1 MELSQDVLDQLK
13 HKAGADLVDVPKQ
26 VSENVWSVRVAYA
39 DGPTAYR
46 FDVKL
51 FDLRGGQVHIWGF

>member
-1 MELSQDVLDQLK
+1 MNTMEMMSRIQELT
-13 HKAGADLVDVPKQ
+13 GAEAVAEPTR

-39 DGPTAYR
+39 DGPTASR

-51 FDLRGGQVHIWGF
+51 FDCRDGQIHIWSF